1 MAKINLM
8 HNSSTFTETEINARN
23 VGDLRET
30 LGVSKE
36 TTINVNGTRCED
48 DSMAIP
54 ESTDDGHAYIAIV
67 QRDKTGGGGKIGRPR
82 TTKATKA
89 RKTSSKVKRKTTT
102 VKSTGT
108 TTSYASINE
117 MAQDAGSVMKS
128 LVKQD
133 GRYDNQTATAV
144 SRLFGNQISLVKEK
158 VNMAKINKVNANN
171 DVLSITD

>member
-1 MAKINLM
+1 M

-23 VGDLRET
+23 VGDLRDL

-48 DSMAIP
+48 DSMEIP
-54 ESTDDGHAYIAIV
+54 ESTDDGGHPYIAIV
-67 QRDKTGGGGKIGRPR
+67 PRDKTGGAKIGRPR

-89 RKTSSKVKRKTTT
+89 RKAASKGKRKTVNTKRT
-102 VKSTGT
+102 RT

-117 MAQDAGSVMKS
+117 MAQDAGIVMKS
-128 LVKQD
+128 LINQD
-133 GRYDNQTATAV
+133 GRFDNQTATAV

-158 VNMAKINKVNANN
+158 VNIAKINKANANN